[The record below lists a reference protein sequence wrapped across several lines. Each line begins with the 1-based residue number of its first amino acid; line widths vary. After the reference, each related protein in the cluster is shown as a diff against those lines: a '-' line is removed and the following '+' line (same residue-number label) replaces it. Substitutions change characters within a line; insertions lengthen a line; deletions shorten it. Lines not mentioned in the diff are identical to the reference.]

1 MMDPFCAFSGCAA
14 PLRIPNGNQ
23 HLIQRT
29 SDLTFAPN
37 TTVTY
42 TCRTGYQLVGKAEV
56 SCKPVPGSSPQAY
69 NWTALPEC
77 KLREQTLTVR
87 NYRDYF
93 LRAEKITWDYL
104 PLNSSTSGFGDE
116 HIKKTLET
124 KANRIGSKYSKF
136 VFRLYTDGN
145 YTQEI
150 KSPASQGY
158 VGPLLRG
165 EVGEVIRV
173 RFRNDIHIP
182 VSVHPHGVRYTKVN
196 EGALYAD
203 GTNATSKV
211 DDGVSPGSEYTYV
224 WELTSDFAPRDDDPS
239 CMPFA
244 YHSHVDPDKEI
255 NSGLVGLLVVCKQGM
270 LSAAGSRNDVD
281 SEHVLYFDSIL
292 EGNSWLVAENLKRC
306 VDPDECKRLYESGDE
321 KFKMSL
327 MKDSINGY
335 MFGNLPNLT
344 VCAGERVAW
353 YIFSLSAEL
362 HTFNIDG
369 QTFISNK
376 HRSSTIGIWPGTFRE
391 AVMVADS
398 PGTWLVQCINYEH
411 WHNGMEVL
419 LTVKDCGKVSPQ
431 QLSGRVR
438 RYFLS
443 AEVEDWNYAPTGRNV
458 YMDQELTI
466 PNTESEKYF
475 AKTYNGKP
483 MIGGTYRK
491 SRFNEYTSTAFN
503 THASKSTHER
513 HLGLL
518 GPVIRAEVGDTVN
531 VTLRNLTP
539 YPVSI
544 AFQGV
549 SVSMS
554 MNGFYRRVNSGGLG
568 FYTFTVPWGVGPG
581 DDDPPCLTY
590 IYYSDVNMERDV
602 NSGLVGPMLICKPG
616 ALDVNTGK
624 QRFIDREMFLY
635 FASIDENLSW
645 YIDHNVA
652 TYVNGSVDRN
662 GADFVASNVMS
673 AINGFSYGN
682 LEGLSLC
689 RYENVVWHVLS
700 FGSTESLHV
709 VTFNGNNVV
718 IDGRSRDSHV
728 IISGQAFNAF
738 MKPDNDGTWSLHCH
752 NSVEYNAG
760 MTALYHVEACG
771 SPNPPPFLE
780 RTGRTRRYFIAA
792 VERKWN
798 YCPNTSHP
806 LDGMDIADPGH
817 NMHILV
823 QKDGQFVGSIYTKA
837 FYREFTDETFASE
850 KQRTADEVH
859 LGIQGPMIKA
869 EVGDVVEVVF
879 KNMAS
884 RPYSIHAQGLRY
896 NSSYEGMAYADGQPV
911 TSGDGVT
918 PGATFTYRWEVPFTA
933 APSGNGPNCVNFLY
947 YSAVNLDKDIFSGLA
962 GTIVVCRKGILN
974 DDGSRSDSIEKE
986 FSLLFVGYYETH
998 SWYLSQNIQE
1008 NCPGADTTTKEFLK
1022 SNIYASVNGYIF
1034 NNVKG
1039 LTMQSGD
1046 NVAWYI
1052 SALGKEGDTHTVHFH
1067 GQTYIYRT
1075 DQTHEG
1081 DVIEVFPGT
1090 YETVEM
1096 YASNPGTWL
1105 IHCHVGLHMV
1115 DGMIATYT
1123 VE

>member
-1 MMDPFCAFSGCAA
+1 
-14 PLRIPNGNQ
+14 
-23 HLIQRT
+23 
-29 SDLTFAPN
+29 
-37 TTVTY
+37 
-42 TCRTGYQLVGKAEV
+42 
-56 SCKPVPGSSPQAY
+56 
-69 NWTALPEC
+69 
-77 KLREQTLTVR
+77 
-87 NYRDYF
+87 
-93 LRAEKITWDYL
+93 
-104 PLNSSTSGFGDE
+104 

-224 WELTSDFAPRDDDPS
+224 WELTSDFAPRDDDPR
-239 CMPFA
+239 
-244 YHSHVDPDKEI
+244 
-255 NSGLVGLLVVCKQGM
+255 M

-321 KFKMSL
+321 K
-327 MKDSINGY
+327 
-335 MFGNLPNLT
+335 
-344 VCAGERVAW
+344 
-353 YIFSLSAEL
+353 
-362 HTFNIDG
+362 
-369 QTFISNK
+369 
-376 HRSSTIGIWPGTFRE
+376 
-391 AVMVADS
+391 
-398 PGTWLVQCINYEH
+398 
-411 WHNGMEVL
+411 
-419 LTVKDCGKVSPQ
+419 
-431 QLSGRVR
+431 
-438 RYFLS
+438 
-443 AEVEDWNYAPTGRNV
+443 
-458 YMDQELTI
+458 
-466 PNTESEKYF
+466 ESEKYF

-554 MNGFYRRVNSGGLG
+554 MNGFCMYQARVNSGGLG

-602 NSGLVGPMLICKPG
+602 NSGLV
-616 ALDVNTGK
+616 
-624 QRFIDREMFLY
+624 
-635 FASIDENLSW
+635 
-645 YIDHNVA
+645 
-652 TYVNGSVDRN
+652 
-662 GADFVASNVMS
+662 

-780 RTGRTRRYFIAA
+780 RTGRTRR
-792 VERKWN
+792 
-798 YCPNTSHP
+798 
-806 LDGMDIADPGH
+806 